1 MSFLNSKKLKELESE
16 NEELKKLIDGFSEK
30 EDQLKHFDELVKK
43 ARLDYAEI
51 ASKKDQT
58 AEKLESLERDK
69 AKLVKELNKIT
80 LEIKQLRE
88 MKITENNQFV
98 SLRNALN
105 NSDQPTLVET
115 DSSSK
120 SRLIISNEIQ
130 TAEKRKNEIALE
142 IFQLRK
148 KYETIENKITDG
160 KKIVEELNT
169 EIERKKEVISSLMD
183 RKILLT
189 ENQNKNLRSGI
200 DQQHAEEL
208 ESRIANLDKEGKEL
222 SKKISDHKIQL
233 DDLERQI
240 VRKKIILKTQPDSPN
255 ENLHLELDIKI
266 KAREAQLIAL
276 TEELKAKTELHREI
290 NTENSKVIEELKSGK
305 VELAK
310 LNESIEIETIRLTDL
325 DYSLTILENEFD
337 KLSKEISDK
346 MAIREKIDIQL
357 QEKNIQKV
365 EFEDILKDLKE
376 TTTILAQLKNDIETG
391 SGQSAKRFT
400 GVLQYYSTM
409 INDMFKKKS
418 GIEKELIQKEM
429 DLKDKQRLLDEKQSA
444 LAEMENILFVRH
456 RRSGTIR
463 DLTRAITEQREI
475 LEKSGFSF
483 EDMDI
488 KSEGIVNNVI
498 PQQKLIEYENALKE
512 IISSSDKYASDLITK
527 RSSLEKEIAESKNR
541 LNELNQNIRH
551 STSELSELKNS
562 VSKIKI
568 EHEDHRVSM
577 NKLAAIKTKLEDQID
592 KYKLVT
598 DKYINIKDKIREE
611 QEMIKMR
618 RDDFSSAKASK
629 NINEAG
635 KTFESHNPKWIK
647 L

>member
-88 MKITENNQFV
+88 MKLTENNQII
-98 SLRNALN
+98 SLRNAIN
-105 NSDQPTLVET
+105 NNNELAENET

-130 TAEKRKNEIALE
+130 AAEKRKNDIALE
-142 IFQLRK
+142 TFQLRTK
-148 KYETIENKITDG
+148 FEAIENKINDG
-160 KKIVEELNT
+160 KKVVERLNA
-169 EIERKKEVISSLMD
+169 EIERKKEEVSSLMD
-183 RKILLT
+183 RKSLLT
-189 ENQNKNLRSGI
+189 DNQNNISMSGFDIEKTEEIKTRISTLTNQEKKLSEKIVDQKN
-200 DQQHAEEL
+200 QQ
-208 ESRIANLDKEGKEL
+208 
-222 SKKISDHKIQL
+222 

-240 VRKKIILKTQPDSPN
+240 VRKKIILKTQSDSLK
-255 ENLHLELDIKI
+255 EEHHLELDIKI
-266 KAREAQLIAL
+266 KNQEAQLIAL
-276 TEELKAKTELHREI
+276 TEELKAKTGLHREVD
-290 NTENSKVIEELKSGK
+290 TENKKVIEELRFGRE
-305 VELAK
+305 ELAK
-310 LNESIEIETIRLTDL
+310 LNESIEIGTIRLTDL

-337 KLSKEISDK
+337 KLSKEISGK
-346 MAIREKIDIQL
+346 MTIREKLDIQL
-357 QEKNIQKV
+357 KEKNNQKV

-409 INDMFKKKS
+409 INDIYKKKS
-418 GIEKELIQKEM
+418 GLEKELIQKEK
-429 DLKDKQRLLDEKQSA
+429 DLKDKQQLIDKKQSK
-444 LAEMENILFVRH
+444 LSEMENILFVRH
-456 RRSGTIR
+456 RRSETIG
-463 DLTRAITEQREI
+463 DLTSAITRQREI
-475 LEKSGFSF
+475 LEKSGFNF
-483 EDMDI
+483 EDIDQ
-488 KSEGIVNNVI
+488 KDLNVLNESI
-498 PQQKLIEYENALKE
+498 SQKKLIEYENALKE

-527 RSSLEKEIAESKNR
+527 RNSLEKEIEESKNR

-568 EHEDHRVSM
+568 EHEEHRISM
-577 NKLAAIKTKLEDQID
+577 NKLATVKTKLEDQLD
-592 KYKLVT
+592 KYKLVV
-598 DKYINIKDKIREE
+598 DKYIKIKEKIREE
-611 QEMIKMR
+611 QELIKVR
-618 RDDFSSAKASK
+618 RDNLTSENSSK
-629 NINEAG
+629 NINDTSKSLEQ
-635 KTFESHNPKWIK
+635 HNPKWIK